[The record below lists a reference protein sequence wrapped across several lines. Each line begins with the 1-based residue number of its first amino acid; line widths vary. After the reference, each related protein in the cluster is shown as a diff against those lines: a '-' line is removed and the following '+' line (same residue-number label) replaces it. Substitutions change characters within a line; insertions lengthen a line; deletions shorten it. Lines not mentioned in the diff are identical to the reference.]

1 MRMAAFLAVLTPEAD
16 PVIGHLRERWDPSV
30 RRGLG
35 AHITLRYPFLP
46 LRALSPHDQAM
57 LADAVASVP
66 SFHYTLAR
74 VSRFPTTVFLDPE
87 PVASFVALRAAVEKI
102 FERRLPEDPFP
113 RYAPHLSVARHVR
126 DAREEVMA
134 ALNAVL
140 PGSGEGIRAACRA
153 VVLLERTGGGPW
165 QVQLQLPLGKSHPI

>member
-1 MRMAAFLAVLTPEAD
+1 MAAFLAVLTPEAD
-16 PVIGHLRERWDPSV
+16 AVVGHLRERWDPAV
-30 RRGLG
+30 QRGLG

-46 LRALSPHDQAM
+46 VKALSTRDREK

-74 VSRFPTTVFLDPE
+74 VSHFPSTVFLDPE
-87 PVASFVALRAAVEKI
+87 PASPFAALRTAVDQA
-102 FERRLPEDPFP
+102 FEQRLPEDPFP

-126 DAREEVMA
+126 GTGAEVLA
-134 ALNAVL
+134 ALDSSLA
-140 PGSGEGIRAACRA
+140 GSGGAIRAACKA

-165 QVQLQLPLGKSHPI
+165 QVQMHLPLGQSRPF

>member
-1 MRMAAFLAVLTPEAD
+1 MAAFLAVLTPEAD
-16 PVIGHLRERWDPSV
+16 AVVGHLRERWDPAV
-30 RRGLG
+30 QRGLG

-46 LRALSPHDQAM
+46 LRALSSRDREL

-66 SFHYTLAR
+66 SFHYMLAR
-74 VSRFPTTVFLDPE
+74 ISNFPTTVFLDPE
-87 PVASFVALRAAVEKI
+87 PLSPFAALRTAVDQA

-126 DAREEVMA
+126 RTRSEIVA
-134 ALNAVL
+134 ALDSAL
-140 PGSGEGIRAACRA
+140 AESGGAIRATCNA

-165 QVQLQLPLGKSHPI
+165 QVQLKLPIGQPRLV